1 MKLIEILHILKKYMT
16 NNQWYDPV
24 WAEHDIIGFNV
35 DQDLI
40 SQEDLETLYEFGVF
54 FDDMYGSLIIFV

>member
-1 MKLIEILHILKKYMT
+1 MT
-16 NNQWYDPV
+16 NDQQHYPL

-40 SQEDLETLYEFGVF
+40 PQDELERLYELNVF
-54 FDDMYGSLIIFV
+54 FDDTYNSLVMFV